1 MPTIAL
7 LRKTAGTPSVFLQF
21 SSVNVY
27 DFDLL
32 RQHIR
37 MESCGTKDTL
47 ENINCDGLFGEAATS
62 YISIIIT
69 VSTILSGVLAVFHR
83 KSHLNPR
90 HLEAS

>member
-37 MESCGTKDTL
+37 MESCGTKDKTPLRTL
-47 ENINCDGLFGEAATS
+47 TVMDYLVKVQPV
-62 YISIIIT
+62 IS
-69 VSTILSGVLAVFHR
+69 
-83 KSHLNPR
+83 
-90 HLEAS
+90 AS